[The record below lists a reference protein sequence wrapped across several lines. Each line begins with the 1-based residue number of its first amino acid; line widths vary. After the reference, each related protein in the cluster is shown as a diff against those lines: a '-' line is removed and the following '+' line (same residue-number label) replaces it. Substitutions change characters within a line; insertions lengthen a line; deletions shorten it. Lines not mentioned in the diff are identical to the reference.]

1 MLIQK
6 QKKYN
11 TVEYIVVYPKKKK
24 KRPCTKRELIT
35 TVTMSSSLL
44 TILSVKSNCGHSVGN
59 DQGRDF
65 QLAYWMQ
72 TEQNLGPNS
81 KQALGL
87 G

>member
-1 MLIQK
+1 
-6 QKKYN
+6 
-11 TVEYIVVYPKKKK
+11 
-24 KRPCTKRELIT
+24 
-35 TVTMSSSLL
+35 MSSSLL